1 MNSTI
6 VPFDG
11 SGPGENESPFDQVK
25 HLDEHGNE
33 YWTGR
38 DLYRQFGYARWDDT
52 RDGIERAITAITNAE
67 GELAAHANIEATRTK
82 VRVGFGDREVP
93 DYRLTRFGAYMWA
106 MNCDPRK
113 PEIAAAQTYFA
124 VKTREAEAQ
133 AELTEIEVARRYLA
147 AVEAKAA
154 LQAQVAVL
162 EPKAAIADQF
172 LTSEDTV
179 YLTDLAKNLKIT
191 RHRLISVL
199 RDEGVLY
206 LNELQYRAGYEDWF
220 EVVMDWVENLGQ
232 YKPALKVTRT
242 GVRAIYEL
250 LVDGEYINP
259 DRRTPPTRPGDNR
272 P

>member
-1 MNSTI
+1 MQDLNISR
-6 VPFDG
+6 
-11 SGPGENESPFDQVK
+11 PGESHSPFDQVK
-25 HLDEHGNE
+25 HLDEEGNE
-33 YWTGR
+33 HWTGR
-38 DLYRQFGYARWDDT
+38 DLQPLMTYGRWHEFAAVIEKAKASLAIVEGPASAARHFAKQHI
-52 RDGIERAITAITNAE
+52 DGGRWGNQQIE
-67 GELAAHANIEATRTK
+67 
-82 VRVGFGDREVP
+82 
-93 DYRLTRFGAYMWA
+93 DYRLTRFAAYLTA
-106 MNCDPRK
+106 MAGDDLKKAVAEAR
-113 PEIAAAQTYFA
+113 IYFA
-124 VKTREAEAQ
+124 VKTREAEVQ

-179 YLTDLAKNLKIT
+179 YLTDLAKNLKLT

-232 YKPALKVTRT
+232 YKPALKVTRL